1 MTHRNI
7 KNRKIKIAMTAVVL
21 ASAFGF
27 MMWTTLRDGAE
38 YFKNVDEVAAQR
50 PSLEGKQL
58 QVHGYVI
65 PGSRMFKP
73 NSLEI
78 RFKIQNN
85 PIRSGEPGQAMS
97 ISYNGIV
104 PDTFKDEAEVV
115 LKGKLTPDGGFNT
128 EPNGVIAKCP
138 SKYEAAG
145 RAPAASPS
153 AGS

>member
-1 MTHRNI
+1 MTHRY
-7 KNRKIKIAMTAVVL
+7 IKIGATALVL

-38 YFKNVDEVAAQR
+38 YFKHVDEVVAQR
-50 PSLEGKQL
+50 PALEGKKVQM
-58 QVHGYVI
+58 HGYVI
-65 PGSRMFKP
+65 PGSRMNKP
-73 NSLEI
+73 NTLEW
-78 RFKIQNN
+78 RFKVQNN
-85 PIRSGEPGQAMS
+85 PIRSGEPGNVMS
-97 ISYNGIV
+97 VSYTGVV

-115 LKGKLTPDGGFNT
+115 LKGRLAGDGFNT

-145 RAPAASPS
+145 KVAAGAVP

>member
-7 KNRKIKIAMTAVVL
+7 KIAVTAVVL

-38 YFKNVDEVAAQR
+38 YFKNVDEVVAQR
-50 PSLEGKQL
+50 TALEGKKL

-65 PGSRMFKP
+65 PGSRMTKP
-73 NSLEI
+73 NTLEW
-78 RFKIQNN
+78 RFQIQNN
-85 PIRSGEPGQAMS
+85 PIRSGEPGNVMN
-97 ISYNGIV
+97 ISFTGQP

-115 LKGKLTPDGGFNT
+115 AHGQLRSDGGFDANQ
-128 EPNGVIAKCP
+128 VIAKCP

-145 RAPAASPS
+145 RAQ